1 MYDPVMGW
9 HRRVSAF
16 TLVLTVIAVA
26 TVTAGPP
33 WTLPPGLSPDEYA
46 RLRELTER
54 ATITGRV
61 DGATFRLREGVFEYL
76 LDHPELA
83 ARVSQA
89 LGVGTYRVWRDA
101 DEMWI
106 DDGRGAVGRFSIVHA
121 APGRRIVHVRGSY
134 KIRYLPAIHGEAL
147 AVLEYEGRPAPEN
160 TTLIT
165 PTVTG
170 FVRLDN
176 VVVDALSR
184 LMSETARAKA
194 ERFAHRIVHD
204 FAVAAEKIEA
214 NRGRAVEELRRRP
227 GVASREVDELTRL
240 LGLVS
245 Q

>member
-1 MYDPVMGW
+1 MGW
-9 HRRVSAF
+9 HRRVGVL
-16 TLVLTVIAVA
+16 TLVLTVITVA
-26 TVTAGPP
+26 TAAADRPVA
-33 WTLPPGLSPDEYA
+33 LPSWLSPDEYA

-61 DGATFRLREGVFEYL
+61 DGAAFRLREGVFEYL

-83 ARVSQA
+83 AHVGQA
-89 LGVGTYRVWRDA
+89 LGVGPYRVWREADA
-101 DEMWI
+101 MWI
-106 DDGRGAVGRFSIVHA
+106 DDGRGAIGRFSIVHA
-121 APGRRIVHVRGSY
+121 TPGRRIVHVRGSY

-147 AVLEYEGRPAPEN
+147 AVLEYDGRPAPAN
-160 TTLIT
+160 TTVIT

-214 NRGRAVEELRRRP
+214 NPGRAVEELRRRP
-227 GVASREVDELTRL
+227 GVAPRELDELTRL
-240 LGLVS
+240 LGLVG

>member
-1 MYDPVMGW
+1 MGW
-9 HRRVSAF
+9 YRRVSVF
-16 TLVLTVIAVA
+16 TLVLTVMTVA
-26 TVTAGPP
+26 KVVAGPP
-33 WTLPPGLSPDEYA
+33 LTLPPGLSPEEHA
-46 RLRELTER
+46 RLREVADR

-61 DGATFRLREGVFEYL
+61 EGAAFRLRDGVFEYL
-76 LDHPELA
+76 LDRPELA
-83 ARVSQA
+83 AHVSRA

-101 DEMWI
+101 DEMWL

-147 AVLEYEGRPAPEN
+147 AVLEYDGRPAPAN
-160 TTLIT
+160 TTVIT

-214 NRGRAVEELRRRP
+214 NPGRAVEELRRRP
-227 GVASREVDELTRL
+227 GVAPRELDELTRL
-240 LGLVS
+240 LGLVG